1 MRGAWLPTRAGVMC
15 ARAVTGLAVLL
26 AVCWAASAQAQ
37 VSVATFNALKSYTAV
52 VAQRMLDL
60 ERRVLALEQS
70 APGGAAAGV
79 PPELVGRIVTVEQQ
93 QARQDALWSE
103 HQDYIRRL
111 RPYLATVDYALVT
124 LLCRHR
130 YDDSPAATNQGAA
143 IQIEHPACF
152 GTGVSPK
159 LNAMP

>member
-37 VSVATFNALKSYTAV
+37 VSVATFNGLKAYTAT
-52 VAQRMLDL
+52 VATRMLDL

-111 RPYLATVDYALVT
+111 RPYLATVDYAIWT

-143 IQIEHPACF
+143 IQIEHAACF
-152 GTGVSPK
+152 GTGMSPK
-159 LNAMP
+159 LDAMP

>member
-1 MRGAWLPTRAGVMC
+1 MRPRARMIGM
-15 ARAVTGLAVLL
+15 RAVVGLALL
-26 AVCWAASAQAQ
+26 LGLWWAGGARAQ
-37 VSVATFNALKSYTAV
+37 VSVATFNGLKAYTAT
-52 VAQRMLDL
+52 VATRMLDL

-70 APGGAAAGV
+70 APGGSAAGV

-93 QARQDALWSE
+93 QARQEAMWSE

-111 RPYLATVDYALVT
+111 RPYLATVDYAVWT

-130 YDDSPAATNQGAA
+130 YDEAPASTLQGAA
-143 IQIEHPACF
+143 IQIEHPACN
-152 GTGVSPK
+152 GTGISPQ